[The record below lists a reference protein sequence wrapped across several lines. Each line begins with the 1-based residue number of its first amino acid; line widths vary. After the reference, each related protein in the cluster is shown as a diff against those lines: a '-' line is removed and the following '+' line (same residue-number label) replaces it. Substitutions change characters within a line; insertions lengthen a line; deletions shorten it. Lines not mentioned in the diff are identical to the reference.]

1 MQTDIWLTKFGWQ
14 IKCLRGLTA
23 CQPATQATAC
33 AELARI
39 ARRTAYAPFRH
50 APPAARRLAAAR
62 LDAGIDAVDDQAGVR
77 MLQGYKPQATCSP
90 QMSYAQPTAAFA
102 RNFYAPWRLSSTFFR
117 RLSCPYT
124 SGKKYSLPF
133 SPTTVVK

>member
-77 MLQGYKPQATCSP
+77 MLQGYKATSRKPRAARKC
-90 QMSYAQPTAAFA
+90 PTPSRQQHLRAIFM
-102 RNFYAPWRLSSTFFR
+102 RL
-117 RLSCPYT
+117 
-124 SGKKYSLPF
+124 G
-133 SPTTVVK
+133 V